1 MKPTIKHLSFLAA
14 GLGILAA
21 GLRLGYTL
29 FGRDAKDLLILWH
42 PLDLLI
48 WAVTIAMVVL
58 TVLAV
63 RKTDLSDRYEDNFGP
78 SAYAAIGCT
87 ALTGGILS
95 AAMADLGAFS
105 RLEVIRCWLGLL
117 SAPALF
123 WLGICRIQ
131 GKRPFFGFHAL
142 PCLYLTIHTVSHYQ
156 AWCARP
162 LVQDFFFPMAASIL
176 LALFAYCQA
185 AFDVDLG
192 KGKTRLSVGLL
203 GSFACLAASVSEDMT
218 LYLGGALWMLTSLC
232 PSAKPETIPTEKE

>member
-1 MKPTIKHLSFLAA
+1 MKPTIKHLPGLAA

-21 GLRLGYTL
+21 ALRLAQDL
-29 FGRDAKDLLILWH
+29 LGRDAKELLILWH
-42 PLDLLI
+42 PLDLLV

-63 RKTDLSDRYEDNFGP
+63 RKADCSDRYEDNFGP
-78 SAYAAIGCT
+78 SSYAAIGCT
-87 ALTGGILS
+87 ALIGGILS

-117 SAPALF
+117 SVPALF

-142 PCLYLTIHTVSHYQ
+142 VCLYLTVHTVSHYQ
-156 AWCARP
+156 VWCARP
-162 LVQDFFFPMAASIL
+162 LVQDFFFPMAASVL
-176 LALFAYCQA
+176 LALFAYCQT

-192 KGKTRLSVGLL
+192 KGKTRLALGLL
-203 GSFACLAASVSEDMT
+203 GGFACLAASVSEDMT
-218 LYLGGALWMLTSLC
+218 LYLGGALWMLASLC
-232 PSAKPETIPTEKE
+232 TPAKTEEKE